1 MGSYPH
7 QSYDNLQLSYE
18 LIPGLEPA
26 TGERHSKYIT
36 YGLSLAR
43 TVSGLLRMALL

>member
-18 LIPGLEPA
+18 LIPELEPA
-26 TGERHSKYIT
+26 TGERHSQIY
-36 YGLSLAR
+36 AH
-43 TVSGLLRMALL
+43 TVCHLLG